1 MPSPITRSELISMMN
16 ERLPV
21 LSNKS
26 ADEAVRILFEE
37 MGKAITSGRRIEIR
51 GFGSFS
57 LNYRPARI
65 GRNPRT
71 GESVRVPPKY
81 SIHFKPGK
89 EMREVVD
96 SHARKPLAE

>member
-1 MPSPITRSELISMMN
+1 MPSPITRSELISMLN

-65 GRNPRT
+65 G
-71 GESVRVPPKY
+71 ESVPVPPKY
-81 SIHFKPGK
+81 AIHFKPGK

>member
-1 MPSPITRSELISMMN
+1 MPSPITRSELISMLN

-71 GESVRVPPKY
+71 GEEIKIASAKVPK
-81 SIHFKPGK
+81 FKAGK
-89 EMREVVD
+89 LLKDAVN
-96 SHARKPLAE
+96 

>member
-1 MPSPITRSELISMMN
+1 MPSPITRSELISMLN

-71 GESVRVPPKY
+71 GESVPVPPKY
-81 SIHFKPGK
+81 SMAFDPCK
-89 EMREVVD
+89 
-96 SHARKPLAE
+96 

>member
-1 MPSPITRSELISMMN
+1 MPSPITRSELISMLN

-71 GESVRVPPKY
+71 GESVPVPKY

>member
-1 MPSPITRSELISMMN
+1 MPSPMTRSELISMLN

-71 GESVRVPPKY
+71 GELVPVPPKY

-96 SHARKPLAE
+96 SHSRKPLAE

>member
-1 MPSPITRSELISMMN
+1 MPSPITRSELISMLN

-57 LNYRPARI
+57 RI

-71 GESVRVPPKY
+71 GESVPVPPKY

>member
-1 MPSPITRSELISMMN
+1 MPSPITRSELISMLN

-65 GRNPRT
+65 GRECS
-71 GESVRVPPKY
+71 GSAEVLY
-81 SIHFKPGK
+81 SLQAG
-89 EMREVVD
+89 
-96 SHARKPLAE
+96 